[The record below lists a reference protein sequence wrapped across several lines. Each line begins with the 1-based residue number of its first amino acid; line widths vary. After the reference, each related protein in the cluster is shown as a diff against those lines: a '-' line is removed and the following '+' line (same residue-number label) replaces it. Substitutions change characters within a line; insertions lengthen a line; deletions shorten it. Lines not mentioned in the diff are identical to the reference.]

1 MTKIAARPSPDWSP
15 GMRMTGNTGKSLIAA
30 AGPVQIGAPG
40 DPTSWKGGTAT
51 TDSEGWQN
59 DAWTFFNCVGELRY
73 ICSWL
78 QNALSRCQLVPSD
91 INPETGQPTG
101 ETEDKLVAETIADI
115 AGGPAGQSQLL
126 GRLATFLTVP
136 GEGYIVIIVRDGQ
149 EEWHVLSKEE
159 VNKKAAGSEVE
170 VTLNDGEKY
179 VLNDDTDTL
188 ARVHRPHPRNAQMA
202 DSPIRASLPTLREMV
217 RLGQWVEATAK
228 SRLAGNGIFVVPNEM
243 SLPKSMAP
251 EGEKQPSTD
260 PDAPGLPPVQPAEFP
275 EQNIM
280 FDQAAG
286 PTEVMQALI
295 DAGSTAI
302 QHPDTAAALL
312 PLVMQGP
319 GDWLDKMQH
328 ITFSTEFTEV
338 VIKLREAAT
347 RRLALTVDVPAEIL
361 LGTGDMNHWSAWQVE
376 ESAIKLH
383 VEPLLT
389 LVCDA
394 ITEHI
399 LRPLLEL
406 KGHPDPESVMVWYST
421 TGLTMRPN
429 RSADAK
435 DAYDRRIINGE
446 TYRKELGYDD
456 TNAIAVPKTDDER
469 FALALQLME
478 KDSRYA
484 KVVGDLA
491 GIELP
496 DPPPSFN
503 PNQSG
508 APQDESD
515 PEQKDKPAPIPDT
528 KEESE
533 DDDAPAAAAIRTAL
547 MASVVRR
554 VELAGKRMRTRGNL
568 SELTGVPPAETH
580 LSLSPVSL
588 EKAMQLVDADASYDR
603 ALCGPLGVADLP
615 RFSDCARTTAAKLIA
630 ERRPLA
636 HLESMTLPRGLLVKS
651 PAPLKRVK

>member
-1 MTKIAARPSPDWSP
+1 MTKIANRPEPDWSP
-15 GMRMTGNTGKSLIAA
+15 GMKTTHRTGRSLIAA
-30 AGPVQIGAPG
+30 AGPVQIGSPSGSVTA
-40 DPTSWKGGTAT
+40 GGTSST
-51 TDSEGWQN
+51 ESEAWQN

-78 QNALSRCQLVPSD
+78 TNALSRCTLVPSD

-101 ETEDKLVAETIADI
+101 ETEDQMVAETIADI

-136 GEGYIVIIVRDGQ
+136 GEGYIAIIVREGQ

-159 VNKKAAGSEVE
+159 VTKKSGGGDIEIV
-170 VTLNDGEKY
+170 LDDGEKY

-188 ARVHRPHPRNAQMA
+188 ARVYRPHPRNAQFA

-243 SLPKSMAP
+243 SLPKSGAP
-251 EGEKQPSTD
+251 QGDHPQTD
-260 PDAPGLPPVQPAEFP
+260 PDAPGLPPVTPSEFP
-275 EQNIM
+275 TDNIM
-280 FDQAAG
+280 YDQSAG
-286 PTEVMQALI
+286 PSEVMQALI

-302 QHPDTAAALL
+302 QQPDTAAALL

-319 GDWLDKMQH
+319 GEWLDKMQH

-389 LVCDA
+389 LICDA

-406 KGHPDPESVMVWYST
+406 KGHPDPQSVMVWYST

-435 DAYDRRIINGE
+435 DAYDRRIIDGD

-456 TNAIAVPKTDDER
+456 TNAIKVPKTDDER

-484 KVVGDLA
+484 KIVGDLA

-503 PNQSG
+503 PAETS

-515 PEQKDKPAPIPDT
+515 PEQKDKVAPIPDT
-528 KEESE
+528 KEDAE
-533 DDDAPAAAAIRTAL
+533 DGAAAASIRTAL
-547 MASVVRR
+547 IASVVRR
-554 VELAGKRMRTRGNL
+554 VEVAGKRMRTRGNL
-568 SELTGVPPAETH
+568 STLAGVAAADTYRVLPTVNH
-580 LSLSPVSL
+580 
-588 EKAMQLVDADASYDR
+588 EKAMKLCDADSSYDR
-603 ALCGPLGVADLP
+603 ALCGPLGSIDVDK
-615 RFSDCARTTAAKLIA
+615 FSTFAHLYAAELI
-630 ERRPLA
+630 ENRRPLT
-636 HLESMTLPRGLLVKS
+636 HLQHLKVPPALLNVQ
-651 PAPLKRVK
+651 PLKRVK